1 MHWLYRG
8 WWRFLMDL
16 RPMVRFL
23 AERFPELAPW
33 MVRLRA
39 VLHLLVG
46 NPIQTLA
53 AVDGLVLWRWVGWPG
68 RWLLLA
74 FVAACG
80 LVEVHHRVCYRSGDW
95 LIAWREA
102 WRFRRRWPG
111 EWAIVAAKTARVQ
124 AEVGTSKEPIASAV
138 LRPVADHPK
147 MSWWPR
153 LEWPVVSWWVGPPPG
168 RSLLALDELSVIL
181 AANISRAADILV
193 DYERENDSARPAHR
207 LLRPRSWPTTSTSP
221 TWATAH
227 GDQGDNDPDDELATA
242 LDEFE
247 EDQAEGEPVALRL
260 PSTGSAELMSGL
272 DIGRRF
278 DARPL
283 LLPWPP
289 LPPHPDRRR
298 NRLREIRSL
307 INALIGCPGGDGQH
321 SDLRYR
327 LETRRTVARGRDAS
341 HRPGRHAGRG
351 GSTARSTCPHT

>member
-168 RSLLALDELSVIL
+168 RSLLALNELSVIL

-193 DYERENDSARPAHR
+193 DYERENDSHGR
-207 LLRPRSWPTTSTSP
+207 LVVSFAEVLADPSTP
-221 TWATAH
+221 TWAGT
-227 GDQGDNDPDDELATA
+227 GNPPDTDPVDELATA
-242 LDEFE
+242 LDLF
-247 EDQAEGEPVALRL
+247 DQHQAEGEPPALRAID
-260 PSTGSAELMSGL
+260 GSAE
-272 DIGRRF
+272 R
-278 DARPL
+278 
-283 LLPWPP
+283 
-289 LPPHPDRRR
+289 
-298 NRLREIRSL
+298 
-307 INALIGCPGGDGQH
+307 
-321 SDLRYR
+321 
-327 LETRRTVARGRDAS
+327 
-341 HRPGRHAGRG
+341 
-351 GSTARSTCPHT
+351 